1 MPFNDKINNYN
12 SKNLPFKSLTT
23 FIIPFSV
30 EQNYDDVYFE
40 SIGFSKYDYCNKVK
54 SVKDNITSH
63 LNKPYKNNA
72 SLLSVYEKNI
82 NSKMIFNI
90 DTEIYKLKNDDKT
103 LLESIEFFVDNI
115 RVYYYCDHICFACIT
130 AKYSANRTIDEIM
143 LVNHCAKYNE
153 HYIDTFSDSIKSV
166 SGLIKS
172 KIPKS
177 QKKCE
182 SFLNRL
188 LKNQFDSEITIISK
202 EAYVFNV
209 TYCNE
214 NEFDDA
220 NLFNLASGNNPNF
233 KYSDDVRF
241 IKEKHG
247 EFAMQGIVKNGIAR
261 IVIENDNDNNYYYN
275 PDNPNGMINSVLNNY
290 IFVCIL
296 VLRQYYGFN
305 NLNSLILEK
314 VNKTYNEGNG
324 THYKEFLAHKKD
336 GELFY
341 VENVFVEVSH
351 LMYLE
356 DTYQKMREILNINA
370 IIDDFYRDSKL
381 CDAIIEDYTVSA
393 KMKKISKSA
402 IAVLSASIVTI
413 VTSIL
418 QVVLAIIF
426 R

>member
-1 MPFNDKINNYN
+1 MQFNDKINNFS
-12 SKNLPFKSLTT
+12 SKNLPFKSMTT

-54 SVKDNITSH
+54 RVKDNITSH

-103 LLESIEFFVDNI
+103 LLESIEFVVDNL

-130 AKYSANRTIDEIM
+130 VRYSANRTIDEIM

>member
-1 MPFNDKINNYN
+1 MPFNDKINNYS

-103 LLESIEFFVDNI
+103 LLESIEFVVDNL

-130 AKYSANRTIDEIM
+130 VRYSANRTIDEIM

>member
-1 MPFNDKINNYN
+1 M
-12 SKNLPFKSLTT
+12 TT

-103 LLESIEFFVDNI
+103 LLESIEFVVDNL
-115 RVYYYCDHICFACIT
+115 RVYYYCDHICFVCIT
-130 AKYSANRTIDEIM
+130 VKYSANRTIDEIM

-153 HYIDTFSDSIKSV
+153 HYIDTFSDTIKSV

-241 IKEKHG
+241 IKNKHG
-247 EFAMQGIVKNGIAR
+247 EFALQGVVKNGIAR

-370 IIDDFYRDSKL
+370 IIDDFNRDLKL

-393 KMKKISKSA
+393 KMKKISDSA
-402 IAVLSASIVTI
+402 IAVIIASSASIVF
-413 VTSIL
+413 SIA